1 MRRAAA
7 LTCLV
12 ITACVAGG
20 ILLSGCDAGSLA
32 SAVIQHWPPT
42 LNLSANPETITAGQ
56 TTTLTWGSTN
66 ADSVV
71 NSTFGATT
79 VSGVQIVS
87 PVETTTYQITV
98 RGDGGTKTATVT
110 VTVTAG

>member
-7 LTCLV
+7 LACL
-12 ITACVAGG
+12 IMIAG
-20 ILLSGCDAGSLA
+20 IAMAVSLSGCEAVA
-32 SAVIQHWPPT
+32 STALTHWPPT
-42 LNLSANPETITAGQ
+42 LHLSANPETITAGQ

-71 NSTFGATT
+71 NSNFGAST

-87 PVETTTYQITV
+87 PVATTTYQITV
-98 RGDGGTKTATVT
+98 RGNGGQKTATATVT
-110 VTVTAG
+110 VTAG